1 MIYIKTES
9 EIEKIQKAGRIVANA
24 LQEIKKIIKPGL
36 TLIEI
41 DKFAEEYAYKNHAK
55 PAFKGYHAFPASIC
69 LSVNNVVV
77 HGIPDQYV
85 LRSGDIIGLD
95 YGIEL
100 DGYFGDSAITV
111 PVGDISESAQK
122 LIDVTR
128 ESLDLGIKSALVG
141 CRIGDISYSIQHY
154 VEGFSYSVVRNF
166 VGHGIGRKL
175 HEEPPVPNYG
185 TKGKGIKLEQG
196 MVLALEPMVNIG
208 SPETVVLPDG
218 WTAVTR
224 DGSLSAH
231 FEHTIAI
238 TKNGPKVLTYPD
250 SYEP

>member
-185 TKGKGIKLEQG
+185 TKGAIKFSKL
-196 MVLALEPMVNIG
+196 MKTLSIG
-208 SPETVVLPDG
+208 
-218 WTAVTR
+218 
-224 DGSLSAH
+224 
-231 FEHTIAI
+231 
-238 TKNGPKVLTYPD
+238 
-250 SYEP
+250 